1 MKGVPQGF
9 VLGLFPFIIYINNN
23 WDNYIICKYHL
34 YADDTD
40 GTRLHADNTVVH
52 FDHIQKSPV
61 FSWHQ
66 ENSPDLNLR
75 PSSLGCL
82 VYIL

>member
-34 YADDTD
+34 YADDTA

-52 FDHIQKSPV
+52 FGHIQKKSCFLMASRKLPRLK
-61 FSWHQ
+61 FETLKSWL
-66 ENSPDLNLR
+66 P
-75 PSSLGCL
+75 CL
-82 VYIL
+82 